1 MSAEQAAEFGG
12 SGACGVPGDLG
23 SDGSGPAAASF
34 SLSLFPF
41 LRCPAFHFAGA
52 FLAFS
57 CVEAKLSSRRVINL
71 IDLSAGASAR
81 VAARDGS
88 SVRETQSERKEYAD
102 LKTVTRSMRRS
113 SSDRS
118 CGNGT
123 PMKVLI
129 AEEMAK
135 EGDTNQKTTSVVEKL
150 MGLDDDAAFPKSVQP
165 SNRRRFPDG
174 HFSAMLA
181 RVNNQMPFDKHICLV
196 ENMEYKDVY
205 EVGYQPPRS
214 EHLSNELP
222 QRRRP
227 HEDHDKKR
235 MDLVR
240 QKFVE
245 AKHLASHKNLLQSKE
260 FHEALE
266 VLNSNKHLFLKFL
279 EEPNSLFAKQSS
291 EFHSAPTS
299 PQRKRITVLKP
310 TKSVEMKGEKQIKNQ
325 QEQTVNGSRIERSN
339 IHRRSNSVGGHVKAQ
354 RPPQHTRIVVLK
366 PSSTITSMEHF
377 QKNGHD
383 NLDDSGAPVISRH
396 LSDEIN
402 WSAQVMCHQHD
413 ESFRDCMHSNM
424 FIRDRAYYGYDEDGS
439 SISDSEIG
447 HPTSRH
453 SWEYIYRFSNPYFG
467 SCSPESL
474 VTREAKKHTSDRWP
488 IVSSNEISQ
497 EKVLVRRSLS
507 TLGEMLAMSDMKKK
521 GAAEQAVTN
530 TSDQLC
536 TNEPRHTVPSKCS
549 VDGDG
554 ESTLKKMS
562 RSKSVPV
569 SSAAFDSLQLDDGCS
584 NPEHEEPTSS
594 KEEIKPKNGKSS
606 LKGKISSFFL
616 KRKKSGND
624 KLSPSSLGALGSR
637 VPLASN
643 ASTVNSDVS
652 QTEWNSLQ
660 EDVASENLERSDITH
675 AVASVNELEV
685 TSSSSK
691 SPVITLEKALSFEI
705 RNSHYDQPSPTSV
718 LDASFEDASEKTPNS
733 SENAI
738 TAKQEPLSRS
748 LPIGSIAR
756 TLSWD
761 DSSQEA
767 TLCSAKGD
775 SCEQDQYEFIE
786 KIISS
791 AGFGNEKIS
800 NIFVRWHSHDFPLGA
815 TVLDQFLERKVED
828 AKCRERRS
836 NQRLLIDSVNAALLD
851 IGQSK
856 LWGAYPCMERH
867 VNNAQRVATCHMLVA
882 DEVWR
887 LVKGWLSDDAG
898 NKYMVNVVDNAG
910 LVADWVVDKEIQGR
924 SWPEAL
930 RLEVDEISK
939 EICRDVLD
947 ELVGEAFSELAGCH

>member
-1 MSAEQAAEFGG
+1 M
-12 SGACGVPGDLG
+12 
-23 SDGSGPAAASF
+23 
-34 SLSLFPF
+34 
-41 LRCPAFHFAGA
+41 
-52 FLAFS
+52 
-57 CVEAKLSSRRVINL
+57 INL

-81 VAARDGS
+81 VATRDGS
-88 SVRETQSERKEYAD
+88 PVRETQSERKEYAD
-102 LKTVTRSMRRS
+102 LKTVTGSVRRS

-118 CGNGT
+118 CGSGT

-129 AEEMAK
+129 AQEMAK
-135 EGDTNQKTTSVVEKL
+135 EGDTNQKTTSVVAKL
-150 MGLDDDAAFPKSVQP
+150 MGLDDDAALPKPVQP
-165 SNRRRFPDG
+165 SNNRRRFPDG
-174 HFSAMLA
+174 HLSAMLA
-181 RVNNQMPFDKHICLV
+181 RVNNQMSFDNHTGFV

-205 EVGYQPPRS
+205 EVGYQPPS
-214 EHLSNELP
+214 CEHLSNEFP

-245 AKHLASHKNLLQSKE
+245 AKHLASHENLLQSKE

-266 VLNSNKHLFLKFL
+266 VLNSNKDLFLKFL
-279 EEPNSLFAKQSS
+279 EEPNSLFAKQSG

-310 TKSVEMKGEKQIKNQ
+310 TRSVELKGEKEIKRQ
-325 QEQTVNGSRIERSN
+325 QDQTVNGSRVERSN
-339 IHRRSNSVGGHVKAQ
+339 THRRSHSGGGHAKAE
-354 RPPQHTRIVVLK
+354 RLPQHTRIVILK
-366 PSSTITSMEHF
+366 PSTALTSMEHF

-383 NLDDSGAPVISRH
+383 NLDDSEAPVISRH

-402 WSAQVMCHQHD
+402 WSAQDMCHQHD
-413 ESFRDCMHSNM
+413 ESFRGCMQSNM
-424 FIRDRAYYGYDEDGS
+424 FIRDRVYYGYAEEEGS
-439 SISDSEIG
+439 SFSDSEIG
-447 HPTSRH
+447 SPTSRH

-467 SCSPESL
+467 STLSHASCSPDSL

-488 IVSSNEISQ
+488 TVSSNEISQ

-521 GAAEQAVTN
+521 GAAEQVVTN
-530 TSDQLC
+530 TSNQLC
-536 TNEPRHTVPSKCS
+536 SNEPRLAVPSKCS

-554 ESTLKKMS
+554 ESSLRKIS

-569 SSAAFDSLQLDDGCS
+569 SSAAFDSLRLDDGCS

-616 KRKKSGND
+616 KRKKSGKD
-624 KLSPSSLGALGSR
+624 KLAPSPLGALGTR

-643 ASTVNSDVS
+643 ASIVSSDVS
-652 QTEWNSLQ
+652 QTEWTSLQ
-660 EDVASENLERSDITH
+660 DDVASENLEKFDIAPT
-675 AVASVNELEV
+675 VVPVNEPEA
-685 TSSSSK
+685 TSSSK
-691 SPVITLEKALSFEI
+691 PPIITLEKALSFEI
-705 RNSHYDQPSPTSV
+705 RNSHFDQPSPTSV
-718 LDASFEDASEKTPNS
+718 LDASFEDASEKSPNS
-733 SENAI
+733 SEHAI
-738 TAKQEPLSRS
+738 IAKQEPLSRS

-775 SCEQDQYEFIE
+775 SHEQDQHEFVE
-786 KIISS
+786 KILSS
-791 AGFGNEKIS
+791 VGFNNEKTS
-800 NIFVRWHSHDFPLGA
+800 DIFVRWHSHDFPLG
-815 TVLDQFLERKVED
+815 TGVLDQFLERKVED

-856 LWGAYPCMERH
+856 LWGAYPCTDPQ
-867 VNNAQRVATCHMLVA
+867 VNNARRVATGEVLVV

-887 LVKGWLSDDAG
+887 LVKGWLSDDDG
-898 NKYMVNVVDNAG
+898 EKHMVNAEDNAG
-910 LVADWVVDKEIQGR
+910 LVADWVVGKEIQGR

-930 RLEVDEISK
+930 RLEVDEIST
-939 EICRDVLD
+939 EICGEVLD
-947 ELVGEAFSELAGCH
+947 ELVGEAFSELVGCH